1 MIMMIRLTMEL
12 QKLLY
17 LSLFPPG
24 HSSAAS
30 QVALKINKEAAGLP
44 PVESYVFLYLWSDH
58 MKSESDI

>member
-1 MIMMIRLTMEL
+1 MFNEYDGLLMIMIIRLTMEL

-44 PVESYVFLYLWSDH
+44 PVECDVL
-58 MKSESDI
+58 E

>member
-1 MIMMIRLTMEL
+1 MTVMIVYENLTIDL

-17 LSLFPPG
+17 LGRFPPG

-44 PVESYVFLYLWSDH
+44 PVES
-58 MKSESDI
+58 ESDILSDI